1 MTLTLGITRVYPHGN
16 DVATDFK
23 HIENG
28 CITNT
33 RPCGPQNLRFFS
45 SFGEDDLYY
54 SLRVLEISTL
64 SIHLKAVP
72 IFLGREEIRKKL
84 EKSIKGP
91 AFPNFDLLIARR
103 ATVTA
108 AALVS

>member
-1 MTLTLGITRVYPHGN
+1 MSLGITRVNPHGN
-16 DVATDFK
+16 DVVTDFK

-45 SFGEDDLYY
+45 SFGGDDLYY

-84 EKSIKGP
+84 EKKHKRP
-91 AFPNFDLLIARR
+91 CVPKL
-103 ATVTA
+103 
-108 AALVS
+108 